1 MTCSTGEGLSLVPSD
16 DWLSLPVEARIES
29 LAYVNHEAV
38 TTVPS
43 GVATFSIFP
52 KRTVLDF
59 SYFIIMS
66 KFGLLDRGD
75 IDMMPYEDILRCN
88 ALDARKSQFYLMIV
102 SSCCL
107 LLLNSSTRIGAGGH

>member
-1 MTCSTGEGLSLVPSD
+1 MTCSTGERLSLVPSD

-29 LAYVNHEAV
+29 LAYINEAV

-43 GVATFSIFP
+43 GLATFSIFP

-59 SYFIIMS
+59 SYFIVMS
-66 KFGLLDRGD
+66 QFGLLDRGD
-75 IDMMPYEDILRCN
+75 IDMMPYEDILSYN